1 MATVAVHTYCP
12 MCVAQCGVVAVVEDG
27 RLAKIKPDSDH
38 PNGGICIKGSA
49 APELVYSPDR
59 LRHPLKRTRPKS
71 DPDPGWVEISWNEA
85 LEIVASR
92 LAQIKAESG
101 PEAVVFACG
110 TPSGGAAA
118 DFAPWLTRLGN
129 AFGTPNRMS
138 TIHICTWN
146 VSAGAKHTYGTPTP
160 SPDYEN
166 TRCILLWG
174 ANPRATFPTA
184 AQRISRARARGAKLI
199 VIDPRRNN
207 LARSADC
214 WLRVRPGSDAAL
226 ALAMIHVLIEEKL
239 FDESFVR
246 DWTTGPFLVR
256 DDTQHLL
263 TGRDLT
269 SSGSAQSFV
278 VWDTTRDAP
287 VTYDP
292 NQGFA
297 HSDVKA
303 AIAGGFS
310 CRLADGREVT
320 CRPAFALLAERAAH
334 YAPER
339 SESVTWV
346 AAGDVRRAARLLA
359 TELPSCYFSWTGLEM
374 HSNAMQINRAVCC
387 LYALTGQFDAPGGNV
402 LIATPPSHPPE
413 EPQLL
418 PREKAAIRLGIGD
431 HPLGPPNDPGHVQA
445 GNVYE
450 AILTGRPYK
459 VRAMVCFG
467 SDPLINQGDVQRGKE
482 ALAALEFYVH
492 MDLFANPSAAFADLL
507 LPAST
512 GWEHEALKIG
522 FSGAGAKGASA
533 EASRWVQMRKAAVP
547 PSAGARSDLAV
558 IFDLACRLGLGEHFF
573 GGDTEKAWRHQLEP
587 SGLTLEELRAHP
599 LGASATATTH
609 YRKYLSIDPQTTRA
623 RGFAT
628 PSRKL
633 ELYSTRFAG
642 AGYDPLPCHDE
653 PVESPLPTA
662 DGALPL
668 ILTYFRTVQF
678 VNEQHR
684 NIPRLRRE
692 AREPVLE
699 IHPVTAVGLSV
710 GDGEWV
716 TVETVTA
723 KIKLQAK
730 FNDSLHPKVVC
741 AHYGWW
747 QACRE
752 LGLPGYDPFLP
763 EGANGNLLIG
773 NRHVDPISASVP
785 HRSNMC
791 RVSKAA

>member
-27 RLAKIKPDSDH
+27 RLTKIKPDSDH
-38 PNGGICIKGSA
+38 PNCGICIKGSA
-49 APELVYSPDR
+49 APEVVYSPER
-59 LRHPLKRTRPKS
+59 LRQPMKRSRPKG
-71 DPDPGWVEISWNEA
+71 DADPGWVEISWNEA

-129 AFGTPNRMS
+129 SFGTPNRMS
-138 TIHICTWN
+138 TMHICTWN
-146 VSAGAKHTYGTPTP
+146 VSVGAKHSYGTPTP

-174 ANPRATFPTA
+174 TNPRATFPTV

-246 DWTTGPFLVR
+246 HWTTGPFLVR
-256 DDTQHLL
+256 DDTQQLL
-263 TGRDLT
+263 TGRDLE
-269 SSGSAQSFV
+269 SSGATQSFA
-278 VWDTTRDAP
+278 VWDANRNAP
-287 VTYDP
+287 VTYEPDRGYGP
-292 NQGFA
+292 T
-297 HSDVKA
+297 DVEP
-303 AIAGGFS
+303 AIAGAFS
-310 CRLADGREVT
+310 CPLADGREVT
-320 CRPAFALLAERAAH
+320 CRPAFALLAERAAQ

-339 SESVTWV
+339 SESVTWI
-346 AAGDVRRAARLLA
+346 AADDVRRAARLFA
-359 TELPSCYFSWTGLEM
+359 TERPSCYFSWTGLEM
-374 HSNAMQINRAVCC
+374 HSNAMQTNRAVCC
-387 LYALTGQFDAPGGNV
+387 FYALTGQFDVPGGNV
-402 LIATPPSHPPE
+402 PIATPPGRPPE
-413 EPQLL
+413 APHLL
-418 PREKAAIRLGIGD
+418 PKEKAAVRLGLGD
-431 HPLGPPNDPGHVQA
+431 HPLGPPNDPGQVQA

-467 SDPLINQGDVQRGKE
+467 SDPLLNQGDVQRGKE
-482 ALAALEFYVH
+482 ALTALEFYVH
-492 MDLFANPSAAFADLL
+492 MDLFSNPSANFADLL
-507 LPAST
+507 LPAAT
-512 GWEHEALKIG
+512 GWEYEALKIG
-522 FSGAGAKGASA
+522 FSGSGAKGASA
-533 EASRWVQMRKAAVP
+533 EASRWVQMRKAVVAPV
-547 PSAGARSDLAV
+547 AGARPDLAV

-573 GGDTEKAWRHQLEP
+573 GGDVDKAWRYRLES
-587 SGLTLEELRAHP
+587 SGLTLEELRARP
-599 LGASATATTH
+599 RGASAAVTTQ
-609 YRKYLSIDPQTTRA
+609 YRKYQSIDPQTARA

-633 ELYSTRFAG
+633 EIYSTRFAS
-642 AGYDPLPCHDE
+642 AGYDPLPRHDE
-653 PVESPLPTA
+653 PAESPLCT
-662 DGALPL
+662 DEGALPL
-668 ILTYFRTVQF
+668 ILTYFRTVHF

-684 NIPRLRRE
+684 NIPRLRNE
-692 AREPVLE
+692 VREPVVE
-699 IHPVTAVGLSV
+699 MHPATAAGLDV

-716 TVETVTA
+716 IVATVTA

-730 FNDSLHPKVVC
+730 FNDALHPKVVC
-741 AHYGWW
+741 VHYGWW
-747 QACRE
+747 QACE
-752 LGLPGYDPFLP
+752 TLGLPGYDPLSSA
-763 EGANGNLLIG
+763 GANGNLLIPKR
-773 NRHVDPISASVP
+773 NVDPISASIP
-785 HRSNMC
+785 HRSSMC